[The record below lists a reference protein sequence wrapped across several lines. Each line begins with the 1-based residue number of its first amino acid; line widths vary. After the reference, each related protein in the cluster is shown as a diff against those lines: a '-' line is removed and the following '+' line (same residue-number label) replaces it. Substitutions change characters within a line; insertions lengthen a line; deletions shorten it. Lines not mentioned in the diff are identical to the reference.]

1 MQILKFDCIES
12 TQLYLVES
20 LRNGSLSAP
29 IMVVADVQSGGVGSR
44 GNAWESVED
53 GLYFS
58 VAIPFFKLPQDLPLE
73 SVSIYMGYIFKEI
86 LNQNGAQVWLKW
98 PNDLYVG
105 SKKAGGIIC
114 TKLQENIIVGIGI
127 NLKVSDMCFGVV
139 EVGIQKEAILEILA
153 EILECEEKKFS
164 WKQIFSKYALEF
176 HKNFNYGFHYK
187 GSVLAMS
194 DAVLCDDGAILIENE
209 KIYSLR

>member
-20 LRNGSLSAP
+20 LRKGNLNAP
-29 IMVVADVQSGGVGSR
+29 VMVVADMQSAGMGSR
-44 GNAWESVED
+44 GNAWESVQE

-58 VAIPFFKLPQDLPLE
+58 VAMPLSFLPEDLPLE
-73 SVSIYMGYIFKEI
+73 SISIYMGYIFKEI
-86 LNQNGAQVWLKW
+86 LNKNGAEVWLKW

-105 SKKAGGIIC
+105 DKKAGGILC
-114 TKLQENIIVGIGI
+114 TKMQKEVVVGIGI
-127 NLKVSDMCFGVV
+127 NLKTEDIRFGFVQ
-139 EVGIQKEAILEILA
+139 IQTPKQEILDSLA
-153 EILECEEKKFS
+153 ALLESKEKKLS

-176 HKNFNYGFHYK
+176 PRNFSYGFHHN
-187 GSVLAMS
+187 GRVLAMGE
-194 DAVLCDDGAILIENE
+194 AKLCDDGAILIGNE